1 MNNVRLP
8 NSLSKA
14 LNDNPQIKTFYL
26 HLDNDTTGRK
36 AAEVISE
43 LLKDKYTIEMD
54 FVSVGKDVNDYLCSL
69 KNLSN
74 KIRKED

>member
-8 NSLSKA
+8 NSLNKV
-14 LNDNPQIKTFYL
+14 LDDNPQIKTVCL

-43 LLKDKYTIEMD
+43 LLKDKYTFETD
-54 FVSVGKDVNDYLCSL
+54 FVSFGKDVNDYLCSL
-69 KNLSN
+69 KKL
-74 KIRKED
+74 